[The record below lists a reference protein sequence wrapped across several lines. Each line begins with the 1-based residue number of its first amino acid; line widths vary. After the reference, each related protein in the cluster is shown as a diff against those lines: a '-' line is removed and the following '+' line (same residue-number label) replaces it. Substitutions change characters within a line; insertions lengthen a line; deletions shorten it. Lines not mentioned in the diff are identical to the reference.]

1 MLENREDPLRRRIQA
16 YPRRRFHPRAAAA
29 HKREA
34 ASAPAQRPSSAA
46 GQPERSSS
54 RPMPYPNSVW
64 QVCFEPMDKPA
75 IARPS
80 ASVRIRYFPLQKALH
95 LLSTSLYA
103 FSETTSCTIS
113 NFIPPTLSE
122 SIKQKP
128 REKPGSISYM
138 GTLSMI
144 VNPISLHSAIAFSIS
159 STLTQMW

>member
-1 MLENREDPLRRRIQA
+1 MDLCGKLQGVPSNHLLGLQESKAVCGVHVILSDQMDEVA
-16 YPRRRFHPRAAAA
+16 
-29 HKREA
+29 E
-34 ASAPAQRPSSAA
+34 SAQWARQEGKACLLYTS
-46 GQPERSSS
+46 
-54 RPMPYPNSVW
+54 
-64 QVCFEPMDKPA
+64 CFEPMDKPA